1 MILNVLQRLSGQ
13 IDGFLSRWTENMDKA
28 GYLASTTAKREDC
41 ILSFRWFLEPI
52 LLACEDKQA
61 DRFSFGELIENEG
74 DWAEKIVQTA
84 RRHRARGITGDMFLG
99 CFKTLVHAILD
110 MIDDGDEALDQKVAT
125 RRFIRLW
132 ADAFETIVFRDWTT
146 LSQREADDSL
156 DLANRQL
163 TLEKCKYENVI
174 DAISDLVFVLD
185 AQGIV
190 QEANRSARRYFQ
202 EEPAGTPVWELL
214 KLEGTNIQEVLR
226 RYPQNKPREVSF
238 DDALYFHCV
247 FTSLNEVSLS
257 SDGYLAILMDI
268 SSHVKQREILET
280 TVAERT
286 IALQKEKAQ
295 LQNMNVTLRTVMK
308 AIDRERESFQDGV
321 AELVRSTLLPA
332 LETVRKERSEQ
343 LRSAYLDI
351 VENQLLKLN
360 RDGRYDRQGLLL
372 KLTPMQMKVCQ
383 FIQAGASTKEIAEAL
398 NLSLVTIQTHRRNI
412 RHKLGLQNRNINLY
426 TFLNHPN

>member
-1 MILNVLQRLSGQ
+1 
-13 IDGFLSRWTENMDKA
+13 MDKA

-52 LLACEDKQA
+52 LLACEGKD
-61 DRFSFGELIENEG
+61 DGCFSFGEMIENKG

-110 MIDDGDEALDQKVAT
+110 MIDDGDEPVEQKVAT

-174 DAISDLVFVLD
+174 DSISDLVFVLD
-185 AQGIV
+185 AQGFV
-190 QEANRSARRYFQ
+190 LEANPSARNYFQ
-202 EEPAGTPVWELL
+202 EEPAGMPVWELL
-214 KLEGTNIQEVLR
+214 KLEGTNIQEILR
-226 RYPQNKPREVSF
+226 RYPENKLKEVSF
-238 DDALYFHCV
+238 DDTLYFHCV

-257 SDGYLAILMDI
+257 SDGYLVILKDI
-268 SSHVKQREILET
+268 SSHVKQREILEA

-295 LQNMNVTLRTVMK
+295 LQDMNVTLRTVMK

-332 LETVRKERSEQ
+332 LETVRKERSAQ
-343 LRSAYLDI
+343 LRNAYLEI

-383 FIQAGASTKEIAEAL
+383 FIQSGASTKEIAEAL

-412 RHKLGLQNRNINLY
+412 RNKLGLQNRNINLY